1 MPAFT
6 AVLLPARER
15 QSAWGSC
22 GAPGIGDQV
31 DGGFTRMGYDD
42 NSCLKKIKGRE
53 SGILCNVGGKEC
65 NGFM

>member
-1 MPAFT
+1 MPGFT

-22 GAPGIGDQV
+22 GAPGIGDGV

-42 NSCLKKIKGRE
+42 NSCLKK
-53 SGILCNVGGKEC
+53 
-65 NGFM
+65 